1 MKTTNG
7 TTVWLPADL
16 VCLIDKIKEMRRDP
30 TRSDTVRYLVL
41 RALADLGFL
50 PADTRRALGIG

>member
-1 MKTTNG
+1 MVEG

-16 VCLIDKIKEMRRDP
+16 VVLIDKLKEVRRDP

-41 RALADLGFL
+41 RALAELSFL
-50 PADTRRALGIG
+50 PAETKKALGIG

>member
-1 MKTTNG
+1 MMEG

-16 VCLIDKIKEMRRDP
+16 VVLIDKLKEVRRDP

-41 RALADLGFL
+41 RALAELSFL
-50 PADTRRALGIG
+50 PAETKKALGIG